1 LSNRFFVTLIV
12 LMAVIVGGF
21 VFTKQKSDTKTG
33 DGNKTAVQATSHTK
47 GSNTTGVV
55 LIEYGDFECPACGQY
70 YPIVKQVYETY
81 KDRITFQFRH
91 FPLVQIHQNAF
102 AASRA
107 VEAAGKQ
114 GKFFEMHDVL
124 YENQASWRNT
134 NNAISFFDTYAQ
146 QLDLD
151 MAKYKQDFASEET
164 NDAINADMRE
174 GQNAGATST
183 PTFVLDGKKI
193 ENPRDLEGF
202 NKLIEDAIKAKQ
214 TSQ

>member
-1 LSNRFFVTLIV
+1 
-12 LMAVIVGGF
+12 MAVIVGGF
-21 VFTKQKSDTKTG
+21 AFTKQKSDTKTG

-47 GSNTTGVV
+47 GSTTTGVV

-114 GKFFEMHDVL
+114 GKFFEMHDML
-124 YENQASWRNT
+124 YENQTSWRNT
-134 NNAISFFDTYAQ
+134 SNAISFFDTYAQ
-146 QLDLD
+146 QLGLD
-151 MAKYKQDFASEET
+151 IAKYKQDFASEEI

-202 NKLIEDAIKAKQ
+202 NKLIEEAIKAKQ
-214 TSQ
+214 TPQ